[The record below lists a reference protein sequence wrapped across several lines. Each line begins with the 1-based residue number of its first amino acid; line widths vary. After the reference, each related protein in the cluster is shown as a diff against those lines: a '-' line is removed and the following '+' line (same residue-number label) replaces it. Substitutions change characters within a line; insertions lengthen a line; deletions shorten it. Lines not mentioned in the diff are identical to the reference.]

1 MIYCNNQKFSR
12 TFKELLVIFCLQ
24 KTKENFATY
33 TPLPH
38 THHKQTGQDKI
49 NNL

>member
-1 MIYCNNQKFSR
+1 MIYCNNQEFSR

-49 NNL
+49 TNL